1 MNNKNF
7 PVRRTVP
14 LVRVWRST
22 GNPGMPLVG
31 IWVQADNT
39 RLGPGSADPSSEE
52 IGGRR
57 LCA

>member
-1 MNNKNF
+1 MNNKNL
-7 PVRRTVP
+7 PARRTAP

-22 GNPGMPLVG
+22 GNPRMPLVG

-39 RLGPGSADPSSEE
+39 RLRPSPVDPSSEE
-52 IGGRR
+52 IGGLR